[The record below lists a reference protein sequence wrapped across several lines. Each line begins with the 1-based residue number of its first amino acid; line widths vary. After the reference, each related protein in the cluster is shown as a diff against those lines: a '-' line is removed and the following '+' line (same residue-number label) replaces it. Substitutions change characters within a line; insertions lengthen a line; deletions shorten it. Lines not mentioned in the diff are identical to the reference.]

1 MSYTIDLTVP
11 GADYYSYTWLPPT
24 YVSNDTIPNP
34 IITPTVAGLH
44 VYTVVVS
51 PRALGCDAYNILNLY
66 VMPNTIDLLTPDTA
80 ICKGQSVQIL
90 ASGHSLFEYQW
101 LPTTGIAVSNVVAPF
116 ITPDTSALYKVK
128 VSYHRCPDFYDSV
141 MIDVQPIPNVY
152 IGGNRFVCEFDTVR
166 LISSVTPGWYDNYSY
181 TWTPASGLSA
191 TGDPAVFFTGIDTG
205 TVILTVTT
213 PAGCTGVDS
222 ARMLVLPGNF
232 ATMQPELEFC
242 PHDSAILVPEG
253 GVSYQWSPAM
263 YLSSDKAAQPIIK
276 PITTQTYSIV
286 ATSSYGCKDT
296 LYFKA
301 IVHPAAVVFLE
312 DSARLH
318 LGEQYQIDPQSN
330 CTIFS
335 WSPSGGLN
343 GRYLMNPIATP
354 EVSTKYVVR
363 AATENGCKAV
373 DSINVIVD
381 YETLI
386 DLPNAFSPGS
396 GVNNEFKIIKRGI
409 ANLNYFRIFNRWGN
423 MVFETTNIDEGWDGT
438 YKGVPQNIGVFV
450 YQVQAVTQ
458 SGKIFTKQGNVTLLR

>member
-1 MSYTIDLTVP
+1 
-11 GADYYSYTWLPPT
+11 
-24 YVSNDTIPNP
+24 
-34 IITPTVAGLH
+34 
-44 VYTVVVS
+44 
-51 PRALGCDAYNILNLY
+51 
-66 VMPNTIDLLTPDTA
+66 
-80 ICKGQSVQIL
+80 
-90 ASGHSLFEYQW
+90 
-101 LPTTGIAVSNVVAPF
+101 
-116 ITPDTSALYKVK
+116 
-128 VSYHRCPDFYDSV
+128 
-141 MIDVQPIPNVY
+141 
-152 IGGNRFVCEFDTVR
+152 
-166 LISSVTPGWYDNYSY
+166 
-181 TWTPASGLSA
+181 
-191 TGDPAVFFTGIDTG
+191 
-205 TVILTVTT
+205 
-213 PAGCTGVDS
+213 
-222 ARMLVLPGNF
+222 
-232 ATMQPELEFC
+232 
-242 PHDSAILVPEG
+242 
-253 GVSYQWSPAM
+253 M

-312 DSARLH
+312 DSVRLH
-318 LGEQYQIDPQSN
+318 PGEQYQIDPQSN
-330 CTIFS
+330 CNIFS